1 VGQSQS
7 ADEERARD
15 VSETNI
21 KRELL
26 QLFQVSG
33 VLLLDL

>member
-1 VGQSQS
+1 VGQSRS

-15 VSETNI
+15 VSETKIN
-21 KRELL
+21 RELL